1 MGIDLNNFFDD
12 KLEKKD
18 KKIELNLSKLNEK
31 ENNNLLDLTKI
42 NKGLEKVIIGTGFKN
57 YDNNTSKYDL
67 DLALFLLNSN
77 GKIQNVNTDVVY
89 FNNTESLGITLDNN
103 IKEISDNNEIKRIII
118 DFDKIPENIEKIICN
133 VTVFEAKKR
142 KQIFGMIKESYI
154 RLFDIVKN
162 IDLINFKLSENVA
175 TSTSFNFIEFFKD
188 KNEWK
193 FNLLLNGKIAD
204 LNDILKLYT

>member
-42 NKGLEKVIIGTGFKN
+42 NKGLEKVIIGTGFEN

-118 DFDKIPENIEKIICN
+118 NFDKIPKNIEKIICN
-133 VTVFEAKKR
+133 VTVFEAKER
-142 KQIFGMIKESYI
+142 KQIFGMIKESYV
-154 RLFDIVKN
+154 RLFDIVEN
-162 IDLINFKLSENVA
+162 IDLINFELSENVA
-175 TSTSFNFIEFFKD
+175 ISTSFNFIEFFKD

-193 FNLLLNGKIAD
+193 FNLLLDGKIAD